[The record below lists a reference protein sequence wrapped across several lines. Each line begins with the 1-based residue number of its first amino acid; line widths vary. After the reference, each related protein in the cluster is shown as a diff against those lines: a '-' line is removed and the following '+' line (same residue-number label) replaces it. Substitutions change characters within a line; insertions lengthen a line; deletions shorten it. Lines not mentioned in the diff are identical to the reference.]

1 MLEIAVAIAALLT
14 VAVALLAIPVMLV
27 IDAERAD
34 TLRLRWRVRWLFG
47 LVDIRSQR
55 RAHTL
60 PPSDRSDASRS
71 RQTNADKRWRRTRMG
86 IAVLRTR
93 GLVRRVARLAWRL
106 RRQITLKEF
115 HVRTA
120 FGLDDPADTGIVY
133 GALSPLVMMA
143 RMGGLDVE
151 CRPMFQESGL
161 KGAVGGT
168 IQVRPLSVA
177 GALVAFLVSPPV
189 LRSVRAAWRARR

>member
-71 RQTNADKRWRRTRMG
+71 RQTTADKRWRRTRMG

>member
-1 MLEIAVAIAALLT
+1 VLEIAVAIAALLA
-14 VAVALLAIPVMLV
+14 VVVALLAVPVVLV

-47 LVDIRSQR
+47 LVDIRSAR

-60 PPSDRSDASRS
+60 PSPDRSDATKPKRTTTG
-71 RQTNADKRWRRTRMG
+71 QRWRRTRMG

-93 GLVRRVARLAWRL
+93 GLVQRVARLAWRL

-120 FGLDDPADTGIVY
+120 FGLGDPAATGLVY
-133 GALSPLVMMA
+133 GALSPLLVMA
-143 RMGGLDVE
+143 RVGGLDVD
-151 CRPMFQESGL
+151 CRPMFQESGFT
-161 KGAVGGT
+161 GAVGGT
-168 IQVRPLSVA
+168 IQVRPLPVA
-177 GALVAFLVSPPV
+177 GAVVAFLLSPPV

>member
-1 MLEIAVAIAALLT
+1 VLEIAVAIAALLT

-71 RQTNADKRWRRTRMG
+71 RQTTADKRWRRTRMG

>member
-1 MLEIAVAIAALLT
+1 MFEIAVAIVALLT
-14 VAVALLAIPVMLV
+14 VAVALLAVPVVLV
-27 IDAERAD
+27 IDAERTD

-47 LVDIRSQR
+47 LVEIRSAR
-55 RAHTL
+55 PGHTR
-60 PPSDRSDASRS
+60 PSSDRSDATRS
-71 RQTNADKRWRRTRMG
+71 KQTTADKRWRRTRMG

-93 GLVRRVARLAWRL
+93 GLMRRVARLAWRL

-133 GALSPLVMMA
+133 GVLSPLLVMA
-143 RMGGLDVE
+143 RMGGLNVD

-168 IQVRPLSVA
+168 IQVRPLPVA
-177 GALVAFLVSPPV
+177 GALMAFLVSPPV
-189 LRSVRAAWRARR
+189 LRSVRAAWRARK